1 MTRYLTAIVVSY
13 LIFASVLANDW
24 ESLPPMP
31 TARSEMSAV
40 AWGNTIYVPGGLG
53 GTRSFEAFDTQQGHW
68 LKLPQMPEGRHHI
81 AIAAYQAKIYV
92 FGGADGNWRASDSS
106 FVFDIETGQWSR
118 VASMP
123 AVRYA
128 AAAAVIG
135 SYIYVV
141 GGDGPGGHTLR
152 YDPAGNR
159 WQELAAPR
167 LRREHTTAV
176 SRNGQLLLIGGRW
189 SGVGE
194 LADVELYDPATDSWR
209 EAPDLAVARAGS
221 RR

>member
-92 FGGADGNWRASDSS
+92 FGGSGRQLAS
-106 FVFDIETGQWSR
+106 
-118 VASMP
+118 
-123 AVRYA
+123 
-128 AAAAVIG
+128 
-135 SYIYVV
+135 
-141 GGDGPGGHTLR
+141 
-152 YDPAGNR
+152 
-159 WQELAAPR
+159 
-167 LRREHTTAV
+167 
-176 SRNGQLLLIGGRW
+176 
-189 SGVGE
+189 
-194 LADVELYDPATDSWR
+194 
-209 EAPDLAVARAGS
+209 
-221 RR
+221 